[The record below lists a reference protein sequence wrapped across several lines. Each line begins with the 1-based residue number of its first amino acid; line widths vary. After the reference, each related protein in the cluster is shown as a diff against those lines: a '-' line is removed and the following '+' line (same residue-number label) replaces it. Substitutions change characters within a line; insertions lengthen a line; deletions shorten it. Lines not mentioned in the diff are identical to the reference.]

1 MTSAAY
7 HSLASHV
14 YDVAVVGAGPAGS
27 ACAVHLARAGADV
40 VLVDR
45 AAFPRDKPCAEY
57 LSPASEPL
65 LDELGVLDAL
75 EAGQPA
81 RLLGFRIYAPGGRIF
96 QGDFAATKGTDGRS
110 LYTSGLC
117 VPRWRLDALLVD
129 AARGAKA
136 EVRERWALA
145 QLARG
150 DDGMYT
156 LEPAAATESQPIRA
170 RLVVAADGVHSTVA
184 RRLGLHETAQMHKVA
199 LVAHMRGIAGLG
211 AHGEMHVFARRYV
224 GLARLEP
231 PGVWEGDLCNVA
243 MVVDERRDGANL
255 KGRAQDFLL
264 ESLATFPGLRGRLDG
279 VRVVR
284 PTLTTSRLCVRA
296 RRLSAD
302 GLLLIGDAAGYYDP
316 FTGEGIFRALHGARL
331 AAGIAAKALARGDLS
346 ASALAVYDR
355 AFRSAERGKHTIE
368 ALVQAAVQR
377 PVLMDHIAYTLA
389 RRKALA
395 DTLVAVTG
403 DYLPP
408 SAVLRPGYLLRL
420 LV

>member
-1 MTSAAY
+1 MTNAVSHTRAG
-7 HSLASHV
+7 HV
-14 YDVAVVGAGPAGS
+14 YDAAVVGAGPAGS

-57 LSPASEPL
+57 LSPAAEPL

-75 EAGQPA
+75 EAAQPA
-81 RLLGFRIYAPGGRIF
+81 RLLGFRVFAPGGRVF
-96 QGDFAATKGTDGRS
+96 QGDFAATKGLDGRN

-117 VPRWRLDALLVD
+117 VPRWRLDALLVG
-129 AARGAKA
+129 AARTAGA

-145 QLARG
+145 RLGQSN
-150 DDGMYT
+150 DGMYT
-156 LEPAAATESQPIRA
+156 LEPAAGTAAQPIRA
-170 RLVVAADGVHSTVA
+170 RLVVASDGVHSTVA
-184 RRLGLHETAQMHKVA
+184 RRLGLHETARMRKVA

-211 AHGEMHVFARRYV
+211 CHGEMHVFGRRYV

-231 PGVWEGDLCNVA
+231 LDVGNLCNVA
-243 MVVDERRDGANL
+243 MVVDERRDGAKL

-264 ESLATFPGLRGRLDG
+264 ESLATFPGLRGRLG
-279 VRVVR
+279 SMRVVR
-284 PTLTTSRLCVRA
+284 PTLTTSRLCVHA
-296 RRLSAD
+296 HRLSAD
-302 GLLLIGDAAGYYDP
+302 GLMLVGDAAGYYDP

-331 AAGIAAKALARGDLS
+331 AAGVAADALVRGDLS
-346 ASALAVYDR
+346 AGALAAYDR
-355 AFRSAERGKHTIE
+355 AVHSAERGKHTIE
-368 ALVQAAVQR
+368 ALVQVAVQR
-377 PVLMDHIAYTLA
+377 PMLMDHIAHALA
-389 RRKALA
+389 RRKTLA